1 MKARDGRPVFAK
13 PFPENGI
20 PTVAAASH
28 VQGQKVSGRRKSAM
42 KRKLGVALLIIATAL
57 AGTPEAVKQF
67 HVLNR
72 QLHTWASASLGGSFL
87 VYAET
92 TNERALPDRY
102 DYHEVAPVVTPTD
115 EPDASSYGLMA
126 SLATPLPAAI
136 EHTPCPLARRRE
148 ALQVEVAPRAHATE
162 KRVAAQTARRTHTV
176 TINVRQDQLT
186 REIERATDVAAH
198 ALGGKLNA
206 QQFAE
211 LIKTQTLETKLKMLR
226 FKQTDA
232 TTKVRR
238 VAPVVRTARL
248 EEDEAVPFVNRFE
261 MSAPLPPELASTRRP
276 NEEENRPAASPEEPA
291 KRNANNKTRT
301 RTRPGARS
309 TEQRE
314 FDVAPFVIMASTDG
328 ETKGFDCNAKD
339 N

>member
-1 MKARDGRPVFAK
+1 
-13 PFPENGI
+13 
-20 PTVAAASH
+20 
-28 VQGQKVSGRRKSAM
+28 M

-67 HVLNR
+67 RVLNR
-72 QLHTWASASLGGSFL
+72 SLHDWASASLGGSFL

-102 DYHEVAPVVTPTD
+102 DYHEVAPVVSPAAA
-115 EPDASSYGLMA
+115 PDASSYGLMA
-126 SLATPLPAAI
+126 SLATPLPATV
-136 EHTPCPLARRRE
+136 EHTNCPLARRRE
-148 ALQVEVAPRAHATE
+148 ALQVEVAPRAHAAE
-162 KRVAAQTARRTHTV
+162 KRVGTQTARRTRTV
-176 TINVRQDQLT
+176 TINVRQDQLA
-186 REIERATDVAAH
+186 REIERATNMAARV
-198 ALGGKLNA
+198 LGGKLNA

-211 LIKTQTLETKLKMLR
+211 LIKTQALETKLKTLR
-226 FKQTDA
+226 FKQTNA

-238 VAPVVRTARL
+238 GAPVVRIARL
-248 EEDEAVPFVNRFE
+248 EEEPLPFVNGFE
-261 MSAPLPPELASTRRP
+261 MSAPLPPELALTRRP
-276 NEEENRPAASPEEPA
+276 NEEENRPAASPEESV
-291 KRNANNKTRT
+291 KRNANGKART

-328 ETKGFDCNAKD
+328 ETKGFDCNGKD